1 MNICVYDHRSGADV
15 ATKECIDEIRKVFDS
30 IRWNRQT
37 TTVRQFR
44 SEIMVEL
51 KKLGWSDQVTLD
63 REVKITITSMR
74 DHIGLCMQTGNWSRI
89 YADLLKLQALY
100 VKGTIKGG
108 VIIIPTIACGLTFGK
123 NIASCER
130 LERELQYFNQV
141 VTMPIA
147 VLGFYD

>member
-1 MNICVYDHRSGADV
+1 MNICVYGHRSGAEV
-15 ATKECIDEIRKVFDS
+15 ATKECIDEISNVFDS

-44 SEIMVEL
+44 GEIMSEL

-63 REVKITITSMR
+63 PDVKITITSMR

-108 VIIIPTIACGLTFGK
+108 VVIIPTINCGLTFGK

-141 VTMPIA
+141 ITMPIA
-147 VLGFYD
+147 VIGFYD

>member
-1 MNICVYDHRSGADV
+1 MNICIYDHRSGVDV
-15 ATKECIDEIRKVFDS
+15 ATNQCIQEIIGVFDH
-30 IRWNRQT
+30 INWNRQS

-44 SEIMVEL
+44 GNIMVKL
-51 KKLGWSDQVTLD
+51 KRLGWSDQVTLD

-74 DHIGLCMQTGNWSRI
+74 DNIGLCMQTGNWSRI
-89 YADLLKLQALY
+89 YADLLKLQTLY

-108 VIIIPTIACGLTFGK
+108 IIIIPTINCGLTFGK

-141 VTMPIA
+141 ITMPIA

>member
-1 MNICVYDHRSGADV
+1 MNICVYDHRSGVDV
-15 ATKECIDEIRKVFDS
+15 ATKECLNEIKNVFDG
-30 IRWNRQT
+30 INWNRQS

-44 SEIMVEL
+44 GNIMVKL
-51 KKLGWSDQVTLD
+51 KRLGWSDQVTLD

-74 DHIGLCMQTGNWSRI
+74 DNIGLCMQTGNWSRI
-89 YADLLKLQALY
+89 YADLLKLQTLY

-108 VIIIPTIACGLTFGK
+108 IIIIPTINCGLTFGK